1 MDFGGFWCPRIQV
14 SLMQQLDEQRKLD
27 CDRLALAVASVA
39 SVASVAK
46 CCEMLQ
52 QTEKQGRQ
60 GRGPLRRRKR
70 SWKLPDIGAIGTS
83 AFLAEFMHYFESFG
97 LS

>member
-1 MDFGGFWCPRIQV
+1 MSKENWIVIGLPWPLPR
-14 SLMQQLDEQRKLD
+14 LH
-27 CDRLALAVASVA
+27 RLP
-39 SVASVAK
+39 K
-46 CCEMLQ
+46 CCDMLQ
-52 QTEKQGRQ
+52 KAEKQGRQ

-83 AFLAEFMHYFESFG
+83 AFLAEFMHFFESFG